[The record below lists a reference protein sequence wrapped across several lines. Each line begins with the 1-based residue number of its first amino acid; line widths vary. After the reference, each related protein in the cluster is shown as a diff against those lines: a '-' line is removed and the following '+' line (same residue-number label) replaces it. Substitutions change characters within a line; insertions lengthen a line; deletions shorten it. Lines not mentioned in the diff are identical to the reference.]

1 MLHEFA
7 ARGSIARTADAL
19 GYTPSAVS
27 QQLAVLEKEAGTP
40 LLDRTAR
47 SAGLT
52 DAGRRLA
59 LHAELILAMVEQ
71 AESELSAQAA
81 QPSGRVVVTAFP
93 SAAVAFAPALANS
106 LREHPQLTL
115 LLREADPV
123 EGLKLARSGEVEV
136 AIVDDWTGR
145 MSADLESVDANH
157 RVLTYYHLVR
167 DPLVLV
173 VGSEHPAADFGRPVD
188 LRALRNESWLA
199 APSGEPSRQA
209 TDRLLAAVGL
219 TPPVPSEFE
228 GLGTVANLVA
238 RGLGI
243 AIMPRLAVGAYES
256 QVVVRDLPGRPRPVE
271 GRVRG
276 RAHGVGRPPVGGGD
290 PQRAARRRARHD
302 PAGGRRSGRAG
313 QGQGHRP
320 DDRLTTVD
328 HDLDLHLDGPALTA
342 ALTDIASV
350 SGDEG
355 PLADAIERQL
365 RRLPQLT
372 VTRHGNTLVART
384 ELGRKERVV
393 LAGHL
398 DTVPHAA
405 NFPSFFDVERTR
417 LTGVGTS
424 DMKAGVAVQLRLAAT
439 LDAPS
444 RDVTY
449 VFYECEEVA
458 AERNGLFLLSR
469 NAPELLDGQF
479 AVLLE
484 PSGGVVEGGC
494 QGTLRAAITAAGARA
509 HTARSWMGRNAIH
522 EAAAIL
528 EILRDWVPR
537 RPDVDGLEY
546 HEGLNAVAISGGVAG
561 NVVPDECVVT
571 VNYRFA
577 PDRSAAEA
585 ETYIRDLF
593 SRWPVQIL
601 DVAPGARP
609 GLAAPPRGRVR
620 RRRRRHPARQ
630 ARLDRRGPLRRAWHP
645 RRQLRPRHLGDRPHP
660 RRVRRNRADRRGRG
674 RCAPG

>member
-1 MLHEFA
+1 M
-7 ARGSIARTADAL
+7 
-19 GYTPSAVS
+19 
-27 QQLAVLEKEAGTP
+27 
-40 LLDRTAR
+40 
-47 SAGLT
+47 
-52 DAGRRLA
+52 
-59 LHAELILAMVEQ
+59 
-71 AESELSAQAA
+71 
-81 QPSGRVVVTAFP
+81 
-93 SAAVAFAPALANS
+93 
-106 LREHPQLTL
+106 
-115 LLREADPV
+115 
-123 EGLKLARSGEVEV
+123 
-136 AIVDDWTGR
+136 
-145 MSADLESVDANH
+145 
-157 RVLTYYHLVR
+157 
-167 DPLVLV
+167 
-173 VGSEHPAADFGRPVD
+173 
-188 LRALRNESWLA
+188 
-199 APSGEPSRQA
+199 
-209 TDRLLAAVGL
+209 
-219 TPPVPSEFE
+219 
-228 GLGTVANLVA
+228 
-238 RGLGI
+238 
-243 AIMPRLAVGAYES
+243 
-256 QVVVRDLPGRPRPVE
+256 
-271 GRVRG
+271 
-276 RAHGVGRPPVGGGD
+276 
-290 PQRAARRRARHD
+290 
-302 PAGGRRSGRAG
+302 
-313 QGQGHRP
+313 
-320 DDRLTTVD
+320 D

-350 SGDEG
+350 SGEEG
-355 PLADAIERQL
+355 PLADAIEREL

-522 EAAAIL
+522 EATAIL
-528 EILRDWVPR
+528 QILRDWAPR

-577 PDRSAAEA
+577 PDRSAG
-585 ETYIRDLF
+585 RGGDVHP
-593 SRWPVQIL
+593 RPVL
-601 DVAPGARP
+601 PLAGGDPGRRARARAPASTAPPAAAFVAAVGGTPRAKLGWTDVARFAELGIPAVNYGPGISEIAHTP
-609 GLAAPPRGRVR
+609 GEYVETAQIVAAED
-620 RRRRRHPARQ
+620 
-630 ARLDRRGPLRRAWHP
+630 RLRAW
-645 RRQLRPRHLGDRPHP
+645 LS
-660 RRVRRNRADRRGRG
+660 A
-674 RCAPG
+674 